1 LDQVFHALSHPVR
14 REVIERLTGSA
25 ATMTELAAPFDL
37 AMPSFLQHMRVLESA
52 GLVKSHKQGRS
63 RTYELDPPAFFLA
76 DNWLDI
82 QRKHWNRRLDQLDS
96 LLTELHSENTHE

>member
-1 LDQVFHALSHPVR
+1 
-14 REVIERLTGSA
+14 
-25 ATMTELAAPFDL
+25 MTELAEPFDL

-52 GLVKSHKQGRS
+52 GLVKSQKQGRS

-82 QRKHWNRRLDQLDS
+82 QRKHWTRRLDRLDS
-96 LLTELHSENTHE
+96 LLTELHPQNTHE